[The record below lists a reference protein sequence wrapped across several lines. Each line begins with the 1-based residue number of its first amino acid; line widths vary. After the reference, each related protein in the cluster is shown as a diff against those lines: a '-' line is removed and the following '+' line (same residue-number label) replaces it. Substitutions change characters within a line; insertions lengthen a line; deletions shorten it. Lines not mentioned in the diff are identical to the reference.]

1 MATEELPNRMRVSLT
16 GKVAVISGAAGGIGQ
31 VACEQFCEDG
41 AAVVGVDVDE
51 VGGSA
56 LADRLTAVGHDF
68 EFRRVN
74 VASAADVGG
83 LAGHVRQRF
92 GCLDIL
98 YNNAGIVRGA
108 TLLETSEEEW
118 DAIHNVN
125 LKGTFL
131 MTRELAKLMMGRK
144 GSIINM
150 SSNAGI
156 VGFQSMSAYCASK
169 GGVIMFTKACAID
182 LAPDIR
188 VNAICPGVI
197 DTPMPRAFVNDLSD
211 EEANAAWANFEEGHL
226 TRRVGRPEE
235 VVAMARMLASDDAS
249 FITGAAISVDGG
261 WTAR

>member
-1 MATEELPNRMRVSLT
+1 MTAEEGLARMRVALT
-16 GKVAVISGAAGGIGQ
+16 GKIAVISGAVGGIGQ

-41 AAVVGVDVDE
+41 AIVVGVDIDE
-51 VGGSA
+51 AGGSA
-56 LADRLTAVGHDF
+56 LMDRLTAGGHDF
-68 EFRRVN
+68 EFQRVD
-74 VASAADVGG
+74 VASAADVAR
-83 LAGHVRQRF
+83 LADHIRRRF
-92 GCLDIL
+92 GHLDIL

-108 TLLETSEEEW
+108 AILDTTEEEW

-131 MTRELAKLMMGRK
+131 MTRGLAALMMGRQ
-144 GSIINM
+144 GSIINV

-211 EEANAAWANFEEGHL
+211 EEARAAWKNFEDGHL
-226 TRRVGRPEE
+226 AKRVGRPEE
-235 VVAMARMLASDDAS
+235 VVALARLLASDDAS